1 MHVKGKLLYRKIRIN
16 EKELMV
22 FMLINQNYTKY
33 LETFLVVQWT
43 RLLGSNAGGSG
54 SFPGQGTKIP
64 HGVLCSQ
71 KKRERMNEN
80 YTKYLKQTH
89 QASYMQFGTSM
100 SWPLL

>member
-1 MHVKGKLLYRKIRIN
+1 MKNFKLPRKIRIN
-16 EKELMV
+16 EKGLMV

-33 LETFLVVQWT
+33 LETFLAAQWL
-43 RLLGSNAGGSG
+43 RLVGSNAWGSG

-64 HGVLCSQ
+64 HGVLRSKK

-89 QASYMQFGTSM
+89 QAS
-100 SWPLL
+100 

>member
-33 LETFLVVQWT
+33 LETFLAIQWS

-64 HGVLCSQ
+64 HAVQ
-71 KKRERMNEN
+71 VKKKKKRERM
-80 YTKYLKQTH
+80 KIIP
-89 QASYMQFGTSM
+89 SI
-100 SWPLL
+100 

>member
-33 LETFLVVQWT
+33 LETFLAGQWS

-64 HGVLCSQ
+64 HGVLCSE
-71 KKRERMNEN
+71 KKKERERM
-80 YTKYLKQTH
+80 KIIP
-89 QASYMQFGTSM
+89 SI
-100 SWPLL
+100 

>member
-33 LETFLVVQWT
+33 LETFLAIQWS

-64 HGVLCSQ
+64 HAVQSKKK
-71 KKRERMNEN
+71 KKRERM
-80 YTKYLKQTH
+80 KIIP
-89 QASYMQFGTSM
+89 SI
-100 SWPLL
+100 